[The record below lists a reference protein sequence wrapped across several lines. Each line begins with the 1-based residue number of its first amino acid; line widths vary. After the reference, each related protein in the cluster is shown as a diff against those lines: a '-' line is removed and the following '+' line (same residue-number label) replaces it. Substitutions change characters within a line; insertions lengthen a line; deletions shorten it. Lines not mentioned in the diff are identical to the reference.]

1 MPRTKSV
8 DDEALLQAALEGL
21 ELQKQRI
28 EDQIREVRSRLH
40 KGRRG
45 ADPAHAAEAQP
56 HRRRRLSAEARK
68 RIAAAQKKRWDAFR
82 KKNSGRKVAAKA
94 AAAV

>member
-8 DDEALLQAALEGL
+8 ADDTLLSAALEGL

-28 EDQIREVRSRLH
+28 EEQIREVRSRLN

-45 ADPAHAAEAQP
+45 AGP
-56 HRRRRLSAEARK
+56 
-68 RIAAAQKKRWDAFR
+68 
-82 KKNSGRKVAAKA
+82 AKA
-94 AAAV
+94 AEPERPRLYRDGLREHG

>member
-28 EDQIREVRSRLH
+28 EDQIREVRSRLG
-40 KGRRG
+40 KGRQVAG
-45 ADPAHAAEAQP
+45 STKNTVEAAP
-56 HRRRRLSAEARK
+56 HRRRLSAEARK
-68 RIAAAQKKRWDAFR
+68 RIAAAQKKRWAAFR
-82 KKNSGRKVAAKA
+82 KKTSSRKSAAKA
-94 AAAV
+94 APSE